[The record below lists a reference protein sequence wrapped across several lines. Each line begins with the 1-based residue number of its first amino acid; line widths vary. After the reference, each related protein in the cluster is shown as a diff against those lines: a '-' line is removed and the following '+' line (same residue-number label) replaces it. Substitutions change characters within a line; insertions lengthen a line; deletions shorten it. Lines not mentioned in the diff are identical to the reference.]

1 MHGDRCFILH
11 RLASASHLA
20 NTEREGDKRAGVGV
34 LVVVVVVVVG
44 GVGGGGGSMAT
55 ITCFSVVFL
64 LFFKGRFRSLTVG

>member
-34 LVVVVVVVVG
+34 LVVVVVVVG
-44 GVGGGGGSMAT
+44 GVLGEEEAAWR
-55 ITCFSVVFL
+55 L
-64 LFFKGRFRSLTVG
+64 